1 MTEMENLTTATGSLP
16 RRHAPI
22 TSPVLLALSED
33 QRPNAVVACVACPN
47 GSWSLSEK
55 LRLTCLCA
63 ARRYMSWTP
72 TIDGLIMCDD
82 REVALAEL
90 EHPS

>member
-1 MTEMENLTTATGSLP
+1 MAKETVNSPGGALP

-22 TSPVLLALSED
+22 TSAILLALPEG
-33 QRPNAVVACVACPN
+33 QRPKPVVACVTCPN

-63 ARRYMSWTP
+63 ARRYMAWTP
-72 TIDGLIMCDD
+72 TTDGLIMCDD
-82 REVALAEL
+82 REAALAAQDD
-90 EHPS
+90 PA

>member
-1 MTEMENLTTATGSLP
+1 MAKMESLTTADGSLR

-22 TSPVLLALSED
+22 TSAILLALSEA
-33 QRPNAVVACVACPN
+33 QRPKPVIACTSCPN

-63 ARRYMSWTP
+63 ARRYMAWTP
-72 TIDGLIMCDD
+72 TTDGLIMCDD
-82 REVALAEL
+82 REAALAEQDQ
-90 EHPS
+90 PS

>member
-1 MTEMENLTTATGSLP
+1 MPKMENLRTPGGPLA
-16 RRHAPI
+16 RRAAPV
-22 TSPVLLALSED
+22 TSPLLLALPED
-33 QRPNAVVACVACPN
+33 HRPKTIIACVACPN

-72 TIDGLIMCDD
+72 TTDGLIMCDD
-82 REVALAEL
+82 RAAALAEQD
-90 EHPS
+90 EPT